1 MEGKQETL
9 FPAATGKKGLSIE
22 IYPATHST
30 IGPRLRRLLDALIN
44 RKEITR
50 KQADR
55 IAHASNG
62 PHYIGVLRKRHKV
75 PVLMS
80 LQSGTDYDGEPSSY
94 GIYSL
99 DDEGKQI
106 ARELL
111 QRSAC

>member
-1 MEGKQETL
+1 MTDKQKAPGLVATSAEGQNIAKRS
-9 FPAATGKKGLSIE
+9 GK
-22 IYPATHST
+22 HST
-30 IGPRLRRLLDALIN
+30 IGPRLHRLLDALIN

-80 LQSGTDYDGEPSSY
+80 LKSGTDYDGEPSSY